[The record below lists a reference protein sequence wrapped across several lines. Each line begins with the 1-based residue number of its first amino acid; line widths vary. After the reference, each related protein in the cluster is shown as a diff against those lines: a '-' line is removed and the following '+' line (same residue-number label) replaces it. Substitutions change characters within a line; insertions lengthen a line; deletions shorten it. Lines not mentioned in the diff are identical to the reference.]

1 MIRRLF
7 RTSGREL
14 VLLAILV
21 AAVVYLGLTTNFLF
35 YTARDGTLAF
45 NARTIQSLL
54 ANSAVIAIAA
64 VGMVMV
70 IVAAQIDISVGSIL
84 AIAVFAAGYL
94 DHLGVPPLLIIPL
107 TILAGAALGAF
118 NGFLVA
124 FARIPSI
131 IVTLATMTVFRSAL
145 LAVLPR
151 EYLGNFS
158 KGFRAL
164 GLTTF
169 LGLQLPVWV
178 MFAVVAAGAYFIA
191 NTRWGRTLYAVGSN
205 EEAAALAGIRVR
217 RVQFMVM
224 MVSGAFVGLAASFHA
239 PRFAQINANE
249 GLGFEFVVITAVVLG
264 GINIFGGSGTVLG
277 AFIGVLLL
285 GLTKTSLIFLHL
297 SADWEKFFQG
307 MFILVAVS
315 IDVLRT
321 RNPLARTRQR
331 LARAAAQPEPTAA
344 GQEPS

>member
-1 MIRRLF
+1 M
-7 RTSGREL
+7 
-14 VLLAILV
+14 LLAILV
-21 AAVVYLGLTTNFLF
+21 LAVVYLSLTTNFMF
-35 YTARDGTLAF
+35 YTTRDGVLAF

-70 IVAAQIDISVGSIL
+70 IVTAQIDISVGSML
-84 AIAVFAAGYL
+84 AITVFAAGYL

-158 KGFRAL
+158 NGFRAL
-164 GLTTF
+164 GLTKF

-178 MFAVVAAGAYFIA
+178 MFVVVVAGAYFIA

-217 RVQFMVM
+217 RVHFLVM

-264 GINIFGGSGTVLG
+264 GINIFGGSGTVFG

-321 RNPLARTRQR
+321 RNPLARTRRR
-331 LARAAAQPEPTAA
+331 LVGAAPPSEPAA
-344 GQEPS
+344 LGREPS